1 MLQDSLPPKTDSKP
15 HIWSLSFNFRYS
27 SRKSQSQH
35 KPANRITHFILQF
48 SLKNITHFTNLNSLN
63 FPANIFNWLVSEK
76 AFALHLFWTTKNC
89 ILEALRTCKQMSLY
103 SCIYILVYFRKK
115 IFLPGSGGREGVVR
129 RLDNFLK
136 VARCLGLVK
145 CLKNF
150 YFNRNFWKFNYF

>member
-1 MLQDSLPPKTDSKP
+1 MLQDSLPPKKDSKP

-89 ILEALRTCKQMSLY
+89 ISKHFALASKCL
-103 SCIYILVYFRKK
+103 YILVY
-115 IFLPGSGGREGVVR
+115 IFLYIFVRKFFFQDQGGREGVVR